1 MAFGTIKHTL
11 FMIRRH
17 LLPAAS
23 AVLVD
28 IIPAIKMVG
37 GNSGESGVPGHGG
50 SENAYIFVGIAGE
63 HNCRGVVMFVST
75 VCAVL
80 PADGK
85 SGQKVFIIINGKEII
100 RDNMKGRQ
108 LFEDGISEP
117 VFLKAYQ
124 YGVFVEN
131 QNKIVF
137 GGGNVVVF
145 IVVGSGVNIL
155 YHFIAI
161 LSPAV
166 KICVFE
172 TA

>member
-11 FMIRRH
+11 LMVGRH
-17 LLPAAS
+17 PLPAAS
-23 AVLVD
+23 AIPVD
-28 IIPAIKMVG
+28 IIPAIKMMG
-37 GNSGESGVPGHGG
+37 GNSGESGVPGHG
-50 SENAYIFVGIAGE
+50 STENAHIFVGVAGE
-63 HNCRGVVMFVST
+63 HDCRSIVIFALT
-75 VCAVL
+75 VCAML

-100 RDNMKGRQ
+100 RDNRKVRQ
-108 LFEDGISEP
+108 LFEGGISESA
-117 VFLKAYQ
+117 FLKAYQ

-137 GGGNVVVF
+137 GRGNVVVF